1 MIYQDQLC
9 QVRNWTGFMGWRH
22 RRQLA
27 GEVVMDTGGWNCDIG
42 KWAVG
47 DVLIVF
53 GWDVE
58 RITL

>member
-22 RRQLA
+22 RRQIV

-47 DVLIVF
+47 DVLMVF
-53 GWDVE
+53 GWDV
-58 RITL
+58 